1 VFRGDDDTVRVVR
14 VHCCA
19 VPASLSNRKIAG
31 WIRALPEPRR
41 SLLAERLSN
50 GTGHESLTVL
60 ALLADLL
67 RVLRLPSI
75 GSLEWT
81 PQGKPRLTGGPAI
94 SLTHSRGFAACAIA
108 PGGLEIGID
117 LEPEGRA
124 SAPAVAL
131 VASDAEREAL
141 AGGLLSPTGLWT
153 AKEAVLK
160 AAGAGL
166 SEISGVAVDVRCAR
180 FAGAQYRWRHFR
192 PRPGLLLA
200 VASRGLLPA
209 VRIHWPSPASVFE

>member
-1 VFRGDDDTVRVVR
+1 MFWGDDHTVGVVR

-19 VPASLSNRKIAG
+19 VPASISSGTIAS

-41 SLLAERLSN
+41 SLLAERLSQ
-50 GTGHESLTVL
+50 GTGRESLTVL
-60 ALLADLL
+60 ALLAGLL
-67 RVLRLPSI
+67 RILRLPSI
-75 GSLEWT
+75 GSLQWT
-81 PQGKPRLTGGPAI
+81 PQGKPMLPGGPAL

-108 PGGLEIGID
+108 PDGLDIGID

-124 SAPAVAL
+124 SASAVAL

-141 AGGLLSPTGLWT
+141 ASGLLSPTGLWT

-166 SEISGVAVDVRCAR
+166 SEVSGVAVRARRAR
-180 FAGAQYRWRHFR
+180 FAGAEYSWRHFR

-200 VASRGLLPA
+200 IATRGCLPA
-209 VRIHWPSPASVFE
+209 VRIHWPSPASVLG